1 MGLAKNVAPSFQN
14 LPDRL
19 SRPAALLSYKS
30 LKSFNAVSS
39 DTKLNLNLELG
50 NFRNSCSIVKL
61 KVNQISEKGDAK
73 QQLNHQLV
81 GKTSFENVSIFLS
94 SKLVTLSFVLR

>member
-39 DTKLNLNLELG
+39 NTKLNLNLELG
-50 NFRNSCSIVKL
+50 NFRTSCSIVEL

-73 QQLNHQLV
+73 
-81 GKTSFENVSIFLS
+81 
-94 SKLVTLSFVLR
+94 